1 MRKGLF
7 RKTSKT
13 ILVILNCFIVFL
25 LLLSCLNP
33 WLNPT
38 TYWWI
43 GFIGLLVPYLVL
55 ILIFTII
62 FWLMVNARLALISVV
77 GLLIGWQQISLI
89 FAFHPKEGFSN
100 IKYRKGIRI
109 IDWNV
114 RSFNGLTK
122 NKETKKHIRED
133 VASTLIKLNPDIIC
147 LQEFNTSNYTGIQS
161 DNLSL
166 FINDYPYYYFS
177 KDYHRNKGNY
187 YSGSIIFSKYPM
199 IDSGKIKFLIAESV
213 IYSDIVKGTDTFRI
227 YTTHLQ
233 SFKFKKEDYEDIEKI
248 KDQEDESL
256 IASRNIFYK
265 MKLAFSRRSR
275 QVVTVKENLDKSP
288 YPSVICGDF
297 NDIPNSFT
305 YAHIKGD
312 WQDAFLQ
319 KGFGIGRSFITMAPT
334 LRIDY
339 ILPDNHFDILQFDM
353 VDEDLSD
360 HIMLVTDVRLKK

>member
-1 MRKGLF
+1 MINGLF
-7 RKTSKT
+7 RKTIKT
-13 ILVILNCFIVFL
+13 IIVILNGFIVFL

-55 ILIFTII
+55 ILIFSVI
-62 FWLMVNARLALISVV
+62 FWLMVKPKMVFISLA

-89 FAFHPKEGFSN
+89 FAFHPSEGFSKT
-100 IKYRKGIRI
+100 KYKNSIRI
-109 IDWNV
+109 VDWNV

-133 VASTLIKLNPDIIC
+133 VASTLIKLQPDIIC
-147 LQEFNTSNYTGIQS
+147 LQEFNNSNYRGIES

-166 FINDYPYYYFS
+166 FIKDYPYFYFS
-177 KDYHRNKGNY
+177 RDYHRSTGMY
-187 YSGSIIFSKYPM
+187 YSGSIIFSKYPL
-199 IDSGKIKFLIAESV
+199 IDSGKIKYSFAESL
-213 IYSDIVKGTDTFRI
+213 IYADVVKESDTFRI

-256 IASRNIFYK
+256 IASRNIFFK
-265 MKLAFSRRSR
+265 MKLAFSRRGR
-275 QVVTVKENLDKSP
+275 QAVIVKEELNKRP

-297 NDIPNSFT
+297 NDIPNSYT